1 MGFLE
6 DEFEGAH
13 GVLELVALESL
24 RLNLVNAVQD
34 LLEAVLQVFDALSID
49 LLDFLTL
56 VGQLWSVLI
65 CDLLHGESRLVDE
78 RFDSLG
84 EILQLLLLLLGD
96 AEADQLVEAGFHEVI
111 HACH

>member
-1 MGFLE
+1 MRFLE
-6 DEFEGAH
+6 DEFESSH
-13 GVLELVALESL
+13 GILELVALESL
-24 RLNLVNAVQD
+24 RFDLVNAMQD
-34 LLEAVLQVFDALSID
+34 LLEAVLQVFDTLPVD

-56 VGQLWSVLI
+56 VSQLWTVFI
-65 CDLLHGESRLVDE
+65 CNLLHGESRLVDE
-78 RFDSLG
+78 HFDSLG